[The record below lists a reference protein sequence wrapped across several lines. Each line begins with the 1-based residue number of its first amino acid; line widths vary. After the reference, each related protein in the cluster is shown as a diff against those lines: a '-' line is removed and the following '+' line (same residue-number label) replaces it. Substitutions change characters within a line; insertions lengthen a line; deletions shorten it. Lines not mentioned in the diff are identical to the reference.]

1 MNRASGVLM
10 HISSLWGDYSEGSFG
25 LAAKEWIDFLE
36 ECGFTYWQVLPFCL
50 PDSVNSPYQS
60 FGAFSGNPFFVDL
73 PLLHEAGLIT
83 DWELRDARQF
93 NPYVCEFDRLKS
105 ERMELL
111 SKAAGRFNGY
121 DEVDK
126 FMETHVETANFCKF
140 MALKKA
146 NDNLPWTEWSINI
159 PDDNELKLWR
169 FTQYM
174 FFKQWAEIKAYA
186 NEKNIKIIGDIP
198 IYVAWDSS
206 DVWSNPDYFL
216 LDKKGNPEAVAG
228 VPPDYFC
235 EDGQLWGNPL
245 YNWKKMKADGY
256 SWWKKRMEFMTE
268 LFDGVRID
276 HFRGFEAYYSIPAGE
291 TTARNGKWVKG
302 PGISLV
308 NALKSVCEDKLIIA
322 EDLGDIT
329 PEVEKL
335 LKDSKLPGM
344 KIFLFGFLD
353 GKDSSYLPHHY
364 PENCIAYTGT
374 HDNDTMLGFLWS
386 LGYETRRRLFDYVGY
401 YGDNIDESY
410 DYVLRSLFASPS
422 NLVIIPVQDVLLYG
436 SDTRMNKP
444 GEPDGNWEY
453 RVKREQLDGVNKD
466 KFKFWH
472 KVYFRN
478 VPEEI
483 KADEENAEE
492 LE

>member
-1 MNRASGVLM
+1 MDRASGVLM
-10 HISSLWGDYSEGSFG
+10 HVSSLWGEYSEGSFG
-25 LAAKEWIDFLE
+25 EPAREWIDFLE

-50 PDSVNSPYQS
+50 PDSVNSPYHS
-60 FGAFSGNPFFVDL
+60 FGAFSGNPFFIDL
-73 PLLHEAGLIT
+73 PILNKQGLIT
-83 DWELRDARQF
+83 DWELQEARQY
-93 NPYVCEFDRLKS
+93 NPYVCEFDRLKN
-105 ERMELL
+105 ERMNLL
-111 SKAAGRFNGY
+111 AKAADRFQNY
-121 DEVDK
+121 DLVDE
-126 FMETHVETANFCKF
+126 FMEKHKEVADFCKY
-140 MALKKA
+140 MALRKA
-146 NDNLPWTEWSINI
+146 NGNLPWNEWSINI
-159 PDDNELKLWR
+159 PDDAELKLWR
-169 FTQYM
+169 FTQYI
-174 FFKQWAEIKAYA
+174 FYVQWMDIKSYA
-186 NEKNIKIIGDIP
+186 NEKGIKIIGDIP
-198 IYVAWDSS
+198 IYVAWDSA
-206 DVWSNPDYFL
+206 DVWSNPSNFL
-216 LDKKGNPEAVAG
+216 LDKKGNPESVAG

-245 YNWKKMKADGY
+245 YNWKKMKSDGY

-291 TTARNGKWVKG
+291 ETARNGKWVKG
-302 PGISLV
+302 PGIGLV

-335 LKDSKLPGM
+335 LKDSELPGM
-344 KIFLFGFLD
+344 RIFLFGFLD
-353 GKDSSYLPHHY
+353 GKDSTYLPHHY
-364 PENCIAYTGT
+364 VENSVAYTGT

-444 GEPDGNWEY
+444 GEAEGNWEY
-453 RVKREQLDGVNKD
+453 RVKRDQLNGVNKD

-472 KVYFRN
+472 SVYFRN
-478 VPEEI
+478 IKEEKEI
-483 KADEENAEE
+483 DDQNE
-492 LE
+492 LEE